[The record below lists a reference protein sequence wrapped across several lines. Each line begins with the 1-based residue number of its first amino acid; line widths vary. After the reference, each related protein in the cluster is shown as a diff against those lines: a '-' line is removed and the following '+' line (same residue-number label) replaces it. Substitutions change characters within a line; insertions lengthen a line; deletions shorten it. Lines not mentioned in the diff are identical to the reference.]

1 LLRCEIRPFVLFN
14 TRSTAM
20 PAAVRAGQF
29 GTSPFW
35 PAMGAASAATSSSTT
50 VGASAKLAAMGMPK
64 YDDLSVEDMRA
75 IFMYVRHGARQAALS
90 VSK

>member
-1 LLRCEIRPFVLFN
+1 ME
-14 TRSTAM
+14 
-20 PAAVRAGQF
+20 
-29 GTSPFW
+29 
-35 PAMGAASAATSSSTT
+35 AASAATSSSTT

-75 IFMYVRHGARQAALS
+75 ILYDTGVRQAALS

>member
-1 LLRCEIRPFVLFN
+1 
-14 TRSTAM
+14 M
-20 PAAVRAGQF
+20 PAAVRADQF